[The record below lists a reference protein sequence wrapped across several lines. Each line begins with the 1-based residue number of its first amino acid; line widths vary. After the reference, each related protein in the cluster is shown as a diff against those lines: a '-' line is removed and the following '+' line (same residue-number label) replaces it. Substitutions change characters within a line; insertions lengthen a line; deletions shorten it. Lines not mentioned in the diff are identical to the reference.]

1 MGGKSSKPSFV
12 WQGVL
17 ILLPVLLLAAAS
29 LASLRWDEHSA
40 ERDARQ
46 KAAESVQSL
55 AQVVGYSVSEEL
67 QRFLT
72 LQNVWTMELFSES
85 QPSVTTTPDRK
96 LQGDIAQWE
105 KDYPGLKLAE
115 LATSEASLLEDGRQI
130 DPPDTPVAPLPP
142 KWFRELS
149 PAQQQSWEALRGKL
163 ADEKEFR
170 KAYATF
176 VESGVSAEAR
186 QAAGNLEQ
194 ELKLHHFTSGVPLR
208 PSEYSEAGIS
218 FRGIALAQM
227 LRDPALSL
235 SNTLQSAFWSE
246 IMQEP
251 SFLAPMLLEMAEART
266 NGADKTMCEKLRCA
280 RELWEI
286 QTKKRQWLASLRQ
299 APELKANQQP
309 PANWARWTRGGE
321 ALALAEPM
329 TFQGVGGDADGIPFS
344 GKGYGIW
351 FFPRPVVEA
360 VVRRALEKNR
370 FLAPNFAEVVLSVEG
385 KTLLSS
391 SIARTNADPELLGAA
406 TGRLGAAP
414 AIPGAAA
421 FEVKFL
427 LTSRAQMLSAER
439 HRARLIG
446 LLVLGA
452 AGAALIGFVSARRAF
467 RTQLHLNEAKSNF
480 VSSVSHELRA
490 PIASVRLMAESLERG
505 KVAEGA
511 KQNEY
516 YRFIVQECRRLSSLI
531 ENVLDFSRIEQGRK
545 QYEFEPT
552 DVLALTRETVRL
564 MEPYAEEK
572 GVQLK
577 LETPLAAPKRSEG
590 GNIQHPTSNIEVE
603 MDGRAIQQAL
613 VNLIDN
619 AIKHS
624 AKGQAVTVGFD
635 VDGGTGVPPV
645 SDIQSTASD
654 GGRVPGFKPETG
666 RMPVLLY
673 VEDHGPGIPAAE
685 HEKIFERFYRLG
697 SELRR
702 ETQGVGIGLSIV
714 RHIVE
719 AHGGTVT
726 VRSNVGEGSRFTIV
740 LPVNAKPQMNADGRR

>member
-1 MGGKSSKPSFV
+1 MAIEFLRMLYERMGGKSSKPTFL

-17 ILLPVLLLAAAS
+17 IVLPVLLLALGS
-29 LASLRWDEHSA
+29 LASLRWDERSA

-55 AQVVGYSVSEEL
+55 AEVIRYSVGEEM

-72 LQNVWTMELFSES
+72 LQNMWTMELGYAS

-96 LQGDIAQWE
+96 LLSDIAQWE
-105 KDYPGLKLAE
+105 QNYPGLKLAD
-115 LATSEASLLEDGRQI
+115 LATSQGELLVDGRQI

-142 KWFRELS
+142 KWFLELS
-149 PAQQQSWEALRGKL
+149 PEQRQLWQTLREKL
-163 ADEKEFR
+163 GDEKEFR
-170 KAYATF
+170 KASQAFTD
-176 VESGVSAEAR
+176 SGVSNDAR
-186 QAAGNLEQ
+186 QAAANLEQ
-194 ELKLHHFTSGVPLR
+194 QLKLHHFTYGVPLS
-208 PSEYSEAGIS
+208 PADYSESGIS

-235 SNTLQSAFWSE
+235 SNSVQSAFWSE
-246 IMQEP
+246 VMQEP

-266 NGADKTMCEKLRCA
+266 NGADAVTCEKLSHTRQ
-280 RELWEI
+280 LWNI
-286 QTKKRQWLASLRQ
+286 QAKKREWLASLRQ
-299 APELKANQQP
+299 VPELKTKQQP
-309 PANWARWTRGGE
+309 PANWARWTSGGE
-321 ALALAEPM
+321 ALAVAEPM
-329 TFQGVGGDADGIPFS
+329 TFQGVGGDSNGVPFS

-360 VVRRALEKNR
+360 IVTRALEKNR
-370 FLAPNFAEVVLSVEG
+370 FLVPNFAELVLSVEG
-385 KTLLSS
+385 KTLIASS
-391 SIARTNADPELLGAA
+391 GARTNAEPELLGTAA
-406 TGRLGAAP
+406 GRIGAAP
-414 AIPGAAA
+414 AVPDAAA

-427 LTSRAQMLSAER
+427 LTSRGQMLSTER
-439 HRARLIG
+439 RRARLIG

-467 RTQLHLNEAKSNF
+467 RTQLHLNETKSNF

-516 YRFIVQECRRLSSLI
+516 FRFIVQECRRLSSLI

-552 DVLALTRETVRL
+552 DLLALTRETVKL

-572 GVQLK
+572 GVR
-577 LETPLAAPKRSEG
+577 LEFNPKSETQ
-590 GNIQHPTSNIEVE
+590 NSELDI
-603 MDGRAIQQAL
+603 DGRAIQQAL
-613 VNLIDN
+613 VNLMDN

-624 AKGQAVTVGFD
+624 AKGQTVTIGLD
-635 VDGGTGVPPV
+635 AEQSASGVSPDSP
-645 SDIQSTASD
+645 SNASLN
-654 GGRVPGFKPETG
+654 GKLPA
-666 RMPVLLY
+666 LLY
-673 VEDHGPGIPAAE
+673 VEDHGPGIPPDE

-714 RHIVE
+714 RHIVA

-726 VRSNVGEGSRFTIV
+726 VRSNVGDGSRFTIV
-740 LPVNAKPQMNADGRR
+740 LPVLNAKAQSSEGAKEL